1 MKKTFWSGAIALLVV
16 LLASQTAFAA
26 EGGAVADK
34 FKWLTFLVFGLII
47 GLTMYVTYR
56 AAKQTSSAADFY
68 AAGRSVTGLQNGWAI
83 AGDYL
88 SAASFLGI
96 AGLISLYGYDGFMYS
111 VGWLVA
117 YITVL
122 LVIAE
127 PCRNIGKYTL
137 GDILAF
143 RNNPKAVKTI
153 AAIST
158 VTVSTFYLTAQM
170 VGGGILVKTLI
181 GIDYEVSVIAVGIL
195 MLTYVV
201 FGGMKATTWVQ
212 IIKAILLV
220 TASILLVMFTWGQ
233 YGFSLPGFLQA
244 VVDNPDIQ
252 KQVAKLVG
260 DAASTMSPQELGQR
274 FLEPGLFLK
283 SPIDQISL
291 GMALVLGTAGMPH
304 ILMRFFTVPTAKDA
318 RVSVI
323 WAMAIIGGF
332 YVLTLF
338 LGMGAAM
345 HVTPSAIAGLDKG
358 GNMAAPLL
366 AQFVGGGA
374 DSMLGNL
381 FLAFVAAVAFA
392 TIVAVV
398 AGLVLAAASAMSH
411 DLYVGVVRGDH
422 ATAKEQVTAARIST
436 VIVGALA
443 IYVGIAAKGQN
454 VAHLVALA
462 FAVAA
467 SSNLPAVFLTLY
479 WKKTNTYGIVSG
491 MLIGASTAILL
502 VMLSPNM
509 TYPLAK
515 IADANKVLQGEPA
528 KPAVEAAPAVGGF
541 MCELFADAN
550 CKKAVKAA
558 PEKPAKPGAVEKLA
572 KAQAE
577 LATLTDEAAK
587 TAKSKEIAGL
597 EKAIKAAETDLKT
610 FEGQTTS
617 MAGLEKPVFLLKNPG
632 LISIPLGFLVTI
644 LVSLFTRERRAEEMW
659 DELYVRQNTGINA
672 EGAQAH

>member
-528 KPAVEAAPAVGGF
+528 KPAVEASPAVGGF
-541 MCELFADAN
+541 MCELFAGAD

-558 PEKPAKPGAVEKLA
+558 AAAPAKPGAREKLA
-572 KAQAE
+572 KAEGE
-577 LATLTDEAAK
+577 LAAITDDTAKAAK
-587 TAKSKEIAGL
+587 EKEIAGL
-597 EKAIKAAETDLKT
+597 KTAISKAEADLAK
-610 FEGQTTS
+610 FDGQTTS
-617 MAGLEKPVFLLKNPG
+617 MMGLEKPWFQLRNPG

-644 LVSLFTRERRAEEMW
+644 LLSLVTRDRRADEMW
-659 DELYVRQNTGINA
+659 DELYVRQNTGIGA
-672 EGAQAH
+672 EAAQAH